1 MPFIF
6 SSSYFVRSIET
17 IFTVGQELP
26 LYEVPGPNSKK
37 ANNFIRDFLQVFIY
51 RLFWKSGDNPRRI
64 KMEDIKKAFPSHSE
78 SSIRKRLK
86 LCADFKRTGNG
97 LDSNWWVLKTDFR
110 LPTEDEMRA
119 MVSPEQCCAYYSMI
133 AAEQRLKDAGYGEKS
148 LFVADDENDEDLQ
161 LKMDDEVKA
170 APWNTTRAFIAAMK
184 AKCLL
189 QLNGV
194 ADPTG
199 CGEGFSYIR
208 IPNKPQ
214 TSKEDGVK
222 EVTPKKTVTGTDAD
236 LRRLPLNQA
245 RNLLRKFGL
254 PEDEIKK
261 LSRWEVIDVVRTLST
276 EKAKAGSEQMSKFAR
291 GNRFSIAEHQER
303 YKEECQRIFELQNR
317 VLASYEI
324 LSTDEEESEEEDL
337 EIEEM
342 GKNIENIIEN
352 KKTSQQLSLEKEEEE
367 RKELHKLIMG
377 EDSNPSEDAR
387 GRKKQKKDENEDSLG
402 LPSTKGRLLKIYRTY
417 RNPQGREYVRIE
429 TVRKPAV
436 IEAYVRIRETKD
448 PEYIKKFASTLDEQQ
463 KEELRREKR
472 RAQEQLRRLKR
483 NEEKSSGGRRSLNQ
497 EKNFF
502 QDSYDGSDMMQSSSP
517 KFKSNESARK
527 KLKKEKFNPKLK
539 CSACGEVG
547 HMKTN
552 RACPYYKNRD
562 AYGSS
567 SAMGP
572 DDVMDDDEPTGLDES
587 DLVKVDE
594 TRVVL
599 SKTLIRHAEEERR
612 KAMVLK
618 IPKEAMKRR
627 RRIGT
632 SDHCDYLQRPEYRS
646 ANRRRTDPA
655 VTFSTFLENL
665 CLEMRAM
672 PGTDLFW
679 TPVNPRTVPD
689 YFNIVKKPID
699 IQTIR
704 KKVRDKEYQNR
715 QQFLDD
721 VKQMHENSALY
732 NGKTSELTAAAL
744 RMVELCDKRFSE
756 KEDKFASL
764 EKAINPLLDNDQVAF
779 SYILEKIADQLKT
792 IPDSRDF
799 HQPVKKTIKNYYDVI
814 AKPMDLE
821 TLSNKARNHEY
832 HSREEFLNNVELI
845 YQNSVQ
851 YNGPDSPYSLK
862 AAEILETA
870 KQLIKAQEESLANYE
885 KAIKETKEA
894 AFDAADSE
902 SGGLSNQAND
912 ETNDSLPDTR
922 PQSVAA
928 MNIRDEGNDRML
940 EYFDE
945 SSRSSF
951 TASIKKKMMQR
962 QMSPDHETDDNA
974 QSMQVV
980 NIALPTAD
988 IETPEEMVDE
998 NYDPSE
1004 FLLEK
1009 FSKRPSPPPPATA
1022 TLSEERSISG
1032 SSKEAQQ
1039 SESMQEDERNEDDGD
1054 IWF

>member
-1 MPFIF
+1 
-6 SSSYFVRSIET
+6 
-17 IFTVGQELP
+17 
-26 LYEVPGPNSKK
+26 
-37 ANNFIRDFLQVFIY
+37 
-51 RLFWKSGDNPRRI
+51 
-64 KMEDIKKAFPSHSE
+64 MEDIKKAFPSHSE

-97 LDSNWWVLKTDFR
+97 LDSNWWVLKPDFR

-119 MVSPEQCCAYYSMI
+119 MVSPEQCCSYYSMI

-184 AKCLL
+184 GKCLL

-214 TSKEDGVK
+214 MSKEDGVK

-367 RKELHKLIMG
+367 RKELRKLIMG
-377 EDSNPSEDAR
+377 EDSNPSEEAR
-387 GRKKQKKDENEDSLG
+387 ARKKQKTKDDDDSLS
-402 LPSTKGRLLKIYRTY
+402 LPNKGRLLKIYRTY

-483 NEEKSSGGRRSLNQ
+483 NEERNKGDRRGINQ
-497 EKNFF
+497 ERNFY
-502 QDSYDGSDMMQSSSP
+502 QDMYEGTDIMKSTSP
-517 KFKSNESARK
+517 KFKSTEPARK
-527 KLKKEKFNPKLK
+527 KIKKEKFNPKLK

-562 AYGSS
+562 SYGSS

-572 DDVMDDDEPTGLDES
+572 DEVIDDDEPTGLDENE
-587 DLVKVDE
+587 LVKVDE
-594 TRVVL
+594 TKVVL
-599 SKTLIRHAEEERR
+599 SKSLIRHAEEERR
-612 KAMVLK
+612 KTMVLK

-632 SDHCDYLQRPEYRS
+632 FDHCDYLQRPEYRS
-646 ANRRRTDPA
+646 ANRRRTDPV
-655 VTFSTFLENL
+655 VTLSTFLENI
-665 CLEMRAM
+665 CLEMRGM
-672 PGTDLFW
+672 DGTDPFW
-679 TPVNPRTVPD
+679 IPVNSRAVPD
-689 YFNIVKKPID
+689 YLTIIKKPMD

-715 QQFLDD
+715 QQFLED
-721 VKQMHENSALY
+721 VKQMHENSVLY
-732 NGKTSELTAAAL
+732 NGKTSVLTATAQ
-744 RMVELCDKRFSE
+744 RMVELCERRFAE
-756 KEDKFASL
+756 KDDKFASL

-779 SYILEKIADQLKT
+779 SYILEKIADQLKA

-799 HQPVKKTIKNYYDVI
+799 HQPVKKTVKNYYDVI
-814 AKPMDLE
+814 AKPMDIE
-821 TLSNKARNHEY
+821 TLSNKARNHKY
-832 HSREEFLNNVELI
+832 YSRDEFLSDVELI
-845 YQNSVQ
+845 YRNSVQ

-870 KQLIKAQEESLANYE
+870 REAVKAQEESLANYE
-885 KAIKETKEA
+885 KAIQVTKEA
-894 AFDAADSE
+894 ALEAADSE

-912 ETNDSLPDTR
+912 ETNDSMPDTR
-922 PQSVAA
+922 PQSRAV
-928 MNIRDEGNDRML
+928 MRDEENERMID
-940 EYFDE
+940 YFDE

-951 TASIKKKMMQR
+951 TTSMKKIMER
-962 QMSPDHETDDNA
+962 QISSDRDNEDN
-974 QSMQVV
+974 QQPMEMV
-980 NIALPTAD
+980 NISLPAA
-988 IETPEEMVDE
+988 EPVPAEEMVDE

-1009 FSKRPSPPPPATA
+1009 FSKRPSPPK
-1022 TLSEERSISG
+1022 LG
-1032 SSKEAQQ
+1032 SSQDHSLAGPSAEIPGP
-1039 SESMQEDERNEDDGD
+1039 EGDDNQEDERNDDDDD